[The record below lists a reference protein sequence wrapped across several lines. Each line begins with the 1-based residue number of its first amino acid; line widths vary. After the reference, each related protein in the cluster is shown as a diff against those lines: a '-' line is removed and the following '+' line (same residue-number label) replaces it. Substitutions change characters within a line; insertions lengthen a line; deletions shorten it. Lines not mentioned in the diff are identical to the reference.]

1 MGSTVVVVAIV
12 WLSVLIAAA
21 VVRLIR
27 ARSLG
32 SRILA
37 VDLITLL
44 LIAILGLIA
53 AREGT
58 AGYLDAALVLALL
71 AFVATTAVARS
82 YGGRGPFS

>member
-1 MGSTVVVVAIV
+1 MSDTVVIVAIA
-12 WLSVLIAAA
+12 WLAVLIAVA

-27 ARSLG
+27 AGSLG

-53 AREGT
+53 AREGD
-58 AGYLDAALVLALL
+58 AGYLDAALALALL
-71 AFVATTAVARS
+71 SFVATTAVARS
-82 YGGRGPFS
+82 YGGGGPFR